1 MKVEDVIAQV
11 IKARGMTLVHV
22 SRKTGVKYSKLQPS
36 MQGRRELRADELL
49 AVCAFLGLDP
59 LKIAREIRG

>member
-11 IKARGMTLVHV
+11 IKARGMTLVYV

-59 LKIAREIRG
+59 MKIAREIRG